1 MKPGIKARK
10 ERWSEQ
16 TLPREIK
23 RYTVLLAY
31 PEGYAD
37 FPGESYMAWVVA
49 RSPSDAVDH
58 ARKQCIEAN
67 ESGEFGD
74 PPGSDL
80 EPIAVYKG
88 WLEDVKP

>member
-1 MKPGIKARK
+1 MKPGIRARK
-10 ERWSEQ
+10 ERWDEQ
-16 TLPREIK
+16 TLPREVK

-31 PEGYAD
+31 PDDRRDYSTDCYQA
-37 FPGESYMAWVVA
+37 YVMAKN
-49 RSPSDAVDH
+49 PSDAIDN
-58 ARKQCIEAN
+58 ARKQCIKAT
-67 ESGEFGD
+67 ESGEWGD

>member
-1 MKPGIKARK
+1 MKKK
-10 ERWSEQ
+10 Q
-16 TLPREIK
+16 

-31 PEGYAD
+31 PEDYAD
-37 FPGESYMAWVVA
+37 YPGESFQALVVA
-49 RSPSDAVDH
+49 EGPTEAIDN
-58 ARKQCIEAN
+58 ARKQCIKAT
-67 ESGEFGD
+67 ESGEWGD